1 MGSIGTNVGWA
12 PGTARLKLIDA
23 VPGLRAVRFPVR
35 RDSDDLSFIQELLKR
50 NILPWLVLDKDAFT
64 GYPSNIAALRDYAA
78 RYADQGVVWEMGNE
92 PDITSP
98 SSWTMSPEVYS
109 DFLKTARAGLGA
121 DAYIVAGGLA
131 SGQPQWLDTVDLSP
145 VNAVAV
151 HPYGKWPS
159 DTPVNGGWGFGPVL
173 PLLFAYRDH
182 LNQRGW
188 QRIPLHVTEYGAP
201 ANELGGKYQSYIRDM
216 TRVLAESPLVSYA
229 LQFCLTD
236 QDVNQFGLFDAG
248 DGRRAVL
255 DIPEPVVP
263 VPVPQ
268 PVPTTPD
275 PWQWF
280 TAEQIAAVAQVPLVA
295 VQENWPTIV
304 RQLALI
310 ELNDRATQIAAIGTV
325 AIETASTFES
335 IHEYGTPTNWAE
347 YSGGPNYA
355 GRGFIQ
361 LTHDYN
367 YREYGE
373 KVRQLWGAGVDDP
386 TFYLAQHPDNALD
399 PDIAAAVL
407 ACYFRDHTTVQ
418 GYSIS
423 QAANAGD
430 WEWVRRLVQ
439 GGTAGLDRL
448 VRIAT
453 ALSAIPVPEPPPVDL
468 CAEWQ
473 ARAERAEALLAQL
486 RGLLSA

>member
-1 MGSIGTNVGWA
+1 MASIGTNVGWA
-12 PGTARLKLIDA
+12 PGAARLKLIDS

-35 RDSDDLSFIQELLKR
+35 LESNDLGFIQELLKR
-50 NILPWLVLDKDAFT
+50 NILPWLVLDKDAL
-64 GYPSNIAALRDYAA
+64 GSNMPRSLAVYAQ
-78 RYADQGVVWEMGNE
+78 RYADQGVVWEVGNE

-98 SSWTMSPEVYS
+98 SSWTMTQTS
-109 DFLKTARAGLGA
+109 FTALLNLARNVLGP
-121 DAYIVAGGLA
+121 DAYLVAGGLA
-131 SGQPQWLDTVDLSP
+131 SGQPDWLNGVDLQT
-145 VNAVAV
+145 VNAVAL

-159 DTPVNGGWGFGPVL
+159 DTPVNVGWGFGPVL
-173 PLLFAYRDH
+173 PLLRAYRDN
-182 LNQRGW
+182 LDRRGW
-188 QRIPLHVTEYGAP
+188 KRIALHVTEYGAP
-201 ANELGGKYQSYIRDM
+201 YNELGGKYPGYIRDM
-216 TRVLAESPLVSYA
+216 TRVLAESPLLGYA

-248 DGRRAVL
+248 DGRRADL
-255 DIPEPVVP
+255 AIPELAPVV
-263 VPVPQ
+263 VPQ
-268 PVPTTPD
+268 PLPTTPD

-280 TAEQIAAVAQVPLVA
+280 TAEQIAGAAQVPLEKVRN
-295 VQENWPTIV
+295 NWPVIV
-304 RQLALI
+304 RQLDLVG
-310 ELNDRATQIAAIGTV
+310 LNDRATQIAAIGTV

-335 IHEYGTPTNWAE
+335 IHEYGTPADWAR

-373 KVRQLWGAGVDDP
+373 KVRALWGAGPDDP

-407 ACYFRDHTTVQ
+407 ATYFRDHTTVQ

-448 VRIAT
+448 VQIAT
-453 ALSAIPVPEPPPVDL
+453 ALSAIPVPEPPPVVDL

-486 RGLLSA
+486 RELLAA